1 VGIFICEN
9 ELMHNLSR
17 SPGDSR
23 YRAFLRTA
31 VLLIKND
38 MNDLLIAIIIGLVA
52 GLIDVTPMIIMKLE
66 KTANISAFMHYF
78 MLGLIIPFVSWNIA
92 PWIKGI
98 VIALLTAIPIM
109 IIVFPKD
116 KKAIIPM
123 IIFSLI
129 LGAGIGIAG
138 AKFIG

>member
-1 VGIFICEN
+1 MTN
-9 ELMHNLSR
+9 
-17 SPGDSR
+17 
-23 YRAFLRTA
+23 FLIA
-31 VLLIKND
+31 VL
-38 MNDLLIAIIIGLVA
+38 IGVVA
-52 GLIDVTPMIIMKLE
+52 GLIDVIPMIIMKLDRV
-66 KTANISAFMHYF
+66 ANISAFVHYF
-78 MLGLIIPFVSWNIA
+78 VLGLIIPFVSWGIE

-109 IIVFPKD
+109 IIVYPKD

>member
-1 VGIFICEN
+1 
-9 ELMHNLSR
+9 
-17 SPGDSR
+17 
-23 YRAFLRTA
+23 
-31 VLLIKND
+31 
-38 MNDLLIAIIIGLVA
+38 MNDFLIAIIIGIVA

-66 KTANISAFMHYF
+66 KVANISAFVHYF
-78 MLGLIIPFVSWNIA
+78 VLGLIIPFVSWDIA

-98 VIALLTAIPIM
+98 IISLLSALPIM
-109 IIVFPKD
+109 IIVYPKD

-123 IIFSLI
+123 ILFSLL

>member
-1 VGIFICEN
+1 
-9 ELMHNLSR
+9 
-17 SPGDSR
+17 
-23 YRAFLRTA
+23 
-31 VLLIKND
+31 

-66 KTANISAFMHYF
+66 KAANISAFVHYF
-78 MLGLIIPFVSWNIA
+78 VLGLIIPFVEWEMA
-92 PWIKGI
+92 PWLKG
-98 VIALLTAIPIM
+98 AIISFLSSIPVM
-109 IIVFPKD
+109 IIVYPKD

-138 AKFIG
+138 AKFIS

>member
-1 VGIFICEN
+1 MSDF
-9 ELMHNLSR
+9 
-17 SPGDSR
+17 
-23 YRAFLRTA
+23 
-31 VLLIKND
+31 
-38 MNDLLIAIIIGLVA
+38 LIAIIIGLVA
-52 GLIDVTPMIIMKLE
+52 GLIDITPMIIMKLE
-66 KTANISAFMHYF
+66 KTASISAFVHYF
-78 MLGLIIPFVSWNIA
+78 ALGLIIPFVDWRIA

-109 IIVFPKD
+109 IIVFPKG